1 MMLVP
6 IWKDSPSKIMF
17 CLMNQQSVI
26 QFKAPLPF
34 GIFLFGLRLISQE
47 RHFWFTRELY
57 HYKENTKTLRKKYIW
72 LKFVVCRPL
81 TTKKSKNGKF
91 GKSRSKKQKIRF
103 LKKTPGGIR
112 FRVLYTKNQ
121 LPRLKTVSSKM
132 GESEKK
138 FWCFFTKTGSSFQIK

>member
-17 CLMNQQSVI
+17 CIINQQSVI

-34 GIFLFGLRLISQE
+34 GFFLFGLRLISQE

-138 FWCFFTKTGSSFQIK
+138 ILVFFHQNRK

>member
-17 CLMNQQSVI
+17 CIINQQSVI

-34 GIFLFGLRLISQE
+34 GFFLFGLRLISQE

-103 LKKTPGGIR
+103 LKKMPGGIR

-121 LPRLKTVSSKM
+121 LPRLKTVSRKM
-132 GESEKK
+132 GESENK
-138 FWCFFTKTGSSFQIK
+138 FWCFFTKTGRSFQIK